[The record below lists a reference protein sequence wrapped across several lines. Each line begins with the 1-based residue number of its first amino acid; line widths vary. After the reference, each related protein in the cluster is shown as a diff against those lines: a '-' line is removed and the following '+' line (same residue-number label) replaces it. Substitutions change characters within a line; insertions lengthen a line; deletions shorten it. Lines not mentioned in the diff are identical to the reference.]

1 MSKIPELAE
10 RVKLSRDGSCP
21 DVYITSALGDII
33 STNITNLDNK
43 VINQRRAMWLT
54 PDKARNISIALAEK
68 FSNEK
73 RLKEEKEKKK
83 EEALIAKRNKAV
95 RTVEVNEGVIVGRR
109 CLTMTKTRCIND
121 CGLVREIVPIGTI
134 KPYDNW
140 IGCTVCSS
148 WFCSKSR
155 CIARFKKHHIL
166 CLAQNPSE
174 ELQH

>member
-1 MSKIPELAE
+1 MSKIPELAG

-83 EEALIAKRNKAV
+83 
-95 RTVEVNEGVIVGRR
+95 
-109 CLTMTKTRCIND
+109 KT
-121 CGLVREIVPIGTI
+121 
-134 KPYDNW
+134 
-140 IGCTVCSS
+140 
-148 WFCSKSR
+148 
-155 CIARFKKHHIL
+155 H
-166 CLAQNPSE
+166 
-174 ELQH
+174 

>member
-1 MSKIPELAE
+1 VSKIPELSE
-10 RVKLSRDGSCP
+10 RVKVSRDGSCP
-21 DVYITSALGDII
+21 DVYITSVLGDII

-68 FSNEK
+68 LSNE
-73 RLKEEKEKKK
+73 RRIKEEKEKKK
-83 EEALIAKRNKAV
+83 EEALNAKRIIAV
-95 RTVEVNEGVIVGRR
+95 RTVEVNAGAIEGRR
-109 CLTMTKTRCIND
+109 CLTMTRTRCLND
-121 CGLVREIVPIGTI
+121 CGLVREIVPIGII

-174 ELQH
+174 EE